1 MGGDD
6 KKILCVCVVQYCT
19 VLCMYAILWTQ
30 KVAYWMM
37 TWKGGIGIE
46 H

>member
-6 KKILCVCVVQYCT
+6 KKIVCVCVVQLLYCT
-19 VLCMYAILWTQ
+19 VHVCDIVDT

-37 TWKGGIGIE
+37 T
-46 H
+46 

>member
-6 KKILCVCVVQYCT
+6 KKIVCAVQSLYCT
-19 VLCMYAILWTQ
+19 VHVCDIVET

-37 TWKGGIGIE
+37 T
-46 H
+46 